1 VAEPYVLDVP
11 TVVGNVAQTFANL
24 VALRLD
30 ILNNPRPSYN
40 LHGES
45 MDWPKLYAF
54 LNTAIADLQK
64 QLSQL
69 EPWEAIS
76 IAR

>member
-1 VAEPYVLDVP
+1 MADPYMLDIP

-24 VALRLD
+24 VALRMD
-30 ILNNPRPSYN
+30 ILANPRPLYN
-40 LHGES
+40 IHGES

-69 EPWEAIS
+69 EPFEIVS
-76 IAR
+76 VAR

>member
-30 ILNNPRPSYN
+30 ILANPRPLYN
-40 LHGES
+40 IHGES

-64 QLSQL
+64 QLVQL
-69 EPWEAIS
+69 QPWEAIS